1 MEEQVV
7 NIIYII
13 WMWILPAL
21 GIMFTVLVPV
31 VWVFIIPKISKKL
44 MWARFKNSNIFAL
57 ADDSGWAELVVSTKT
72 LPEGIHQTKDHGW
85 RFMLRPR
92 WRKEPKKATEEQIE
106 QLASR
111 KYMLKDLG
119 KPFWFGYVGKVTLFN
134 PPTLAALQQDN
145 SSSSNPTMYFAKTE
159 EFIQSLQESDVTK
172 RLKSL
177 IEELKQNLE
186 NKAKTITILDP
197 KIIKEVLPQMNTPS
211 QIDALAANR
220 EMYGM
225 LKKGHEYG
233 KLILGGAIIIG
244 LIILAIVAMSFA
256 MK

>member
-1 MEEQVV
+1 MNEFD
-7 NIIYII
+7 ILYII
-13 WMWILPAL
+13 WMWVLPAL
-21 GIMFTVLVPV
+21 GIMFSVLVPV
-31 VWVFIIPKISKKL
+31 VWVFMIPKISKKL

-72 LPEGIHQTKDHGW
+72 LPEGIHQTKNHGW

-92 WRKEPKKATEEQIE
+92 WSKEPKNATTEQIE

-145 SSSSNPTMYFAKTE
+145 GSGSNPTIYFSKIS
-159 EFIQSLQESDVTK
+159 EFIQSLEENDVTK

-177 IEELKQNLE
+177 VEELKQNLE
-186 NKAKTITILDP
+186 NKAKSITILDP

>member
-1 MEEQVV
+1 MEEQLV
-7 NIIYII
+7 NIIYIV
-13 WMWILPAL
+13 WMWVLPAL
-21 GIMFTVLVPV
+21 GIMLGILVPI
-31 VWVFIIPKISKKL
+31 VWIFIIPKISKKL

-72 LPEGIHQTKDHGW
+72 LPEGIHQTKNHGW

-92 WRKEPKKATEEQIE
+92 WSKEPKDATKEQIE

-134 PPTLAALQQDN
+134 PPTLAALQQSN
-145 SSSSNPTMYFAKTE
+145 PSSSNPTMYFGKVE
-159 EFIQSLQESDVTK
+159 EFIKQCPEHLATP
-172 RLKSL
+172 LKGL
-177 IEELKQNLE
+177 VEELKQNLE
-186 NKAKTITILDP
+186 NEAKKITILDP

>member
-1 MEEQVV
+1 MNEVDIFYLV
-7 NIIYII
+7 
-13 WMWILPAL
+13 WMWLLPAL
-21 GIMFTVLVPV
+21 AVMWSVLVPV
-31 VWVFIIPKISKKL
+31 VWFFIVPKISKKL

-72 LPEGIHQTKDHGW
+72 LPEGIHETKNHGW
-85 RFMLRPR
+85 RFQLRPR
-92 WRKEPKKATEEQIE
+92 WKKEQKDPTKEQIE

-145 SSSSNPTMYFAKTE
+145 SSSGNPTMYFAKLE
-159 EFIQSLQESDVTK
+159 QFIEKECPQGLVSSLKGLV
-172 RLKSL
+172 
-177 IEELKQNLE
+177 EELKQNLE
-186 NKAKTITILDP
+186 DKAKSLTILDP

-233 KLILGGAIIIG
+233 KLIIGGALIIG
-244 LIILAIVAMSFA
+244 LVILGIVAISYL